1 MARAIQMRTVAAL
14 ATLSLTAC
22 TVDISDD
29 DLDFSG
35 LCFSDSAK
43 CDNALVENAGPAML
57 TFDELVELSPLVGRR
72 AGSSYEVDGARPE
85 LVEKVNTLLTT
96 PYVNNQAFKAGARP
110 HRPSHAPIGSS
121 VDVAFWNIERGQQL
135 PAILDVFRA
144 ASDSGARAD
153 LFASRIRPELRSGD
167 AKAELDKQLDALA
180 NVDVVLLNEVDR
192 GMKRSDY
199 ADVVAELGKTLQM
212 NWTWGAE
219 FIEVDPFHLGT
230 EQFQREDFLDAD
242 AATGQPID
250 NGTIPEQELADQVRE
265 AGDLTAVDQS
275 RVTGL
280 HGNAILSRYPIL
292 KSRVVPLET
301 VCWDWNAGER
311 QPKSI
316 IQEGKDIVAEKV
328 FLEKAQRQIRHGG
341 RNVLIADLMVPGLT
355 AKGTSQEFV
364 PGVRGEVLTVVTAHL
379 EAKSS
384 PSCRAKQM
392 KEVLAKIADI
402 KNPVVFGGDLNT
414 FGGDGRPTTIE
425 SLLKSKFGNWQ
436 WIARQA
442 IGRLAPYSGWVFTT
456 LDAINWVRLKDDP
469 TGANIPLFLPNP
481 ERGLFD
487 AVEGATFADGGR
499 FDFRG
504 DSKRTVNGTAKTL
517 ANSNQ
522 RDSKG
527 FKTSSSLER
536 TLGIGDVTFVG
547 KWKLDWIFARGYQ
560 RSPRDTKA
568 SYRMAPHFPRT
579 LEELQ
584 MSTIDPET
592 GTPRRLSDHAPLT
605 VELPV
610 HDICSEG
617 SCSGDSDGA
626 LEFGDVTWEDAN
638 TEPTP

>member
-1 MARAIQMRTVAAL
+1 MRTVSAL
-14 ATLSLTAC
+14 ALVSLSAAGCVT
-22 TVDISDD
+22 DIGGDD

-35 LCFSDSAK
+35 VCFADGAK

-57 TFDELVELSPLVGRR
+57 SFDELLQLSPMVGRR
-72 AGSSYEVDGARPE
+72 ASGHYDIDGASSE

-96 PYVNNQAFKAGARP
+96 PYVNNKAFKAGSRP
-110 HRPSHAPIGSS
+110 HRPKHEIGNT

-135 PAILDVFRA
+135 PAIQDVFRA
-144 ASDSGARAD
+144 AEDSGARAQ
-153 LFASRIRPELRSGD
+153 LFATRIKPDARTGS

-180 NVDVVLLNEVDR
+180 TVDVVVLNEVDR
-192 GMKRSDY
+192 GLKRSGY

-230 EQFQREDFLDAD
+230 ENFQREDFLDAD
-242 AATGQPID
+242 AATGQLID
-250 NGTIPEQELADQVRE
+250 NGTIPESELANQVAE
-265 AGDLTAVDQS
+265 ASAETAVDGT
-275 RVTGL
+275 RVNGL

-292 KSRVVPLET
+292 KSRVIPLET

-311 QPKSI
+311 QGKSI

-328 FLEKAQRQIRHGG
+328 FLEKSQRQIRHGG
-341 RNVLIADLMVPGLT
+341 RSVLIADLMVPGLT
-355 AKGTSQEFV
+355 AKGTSLEFV
-364 PGVRGEVLTVVTAHL
+364 PGVRGEVLTVVTAHI

-384 PSCRAKQM
+384 PSCRARQM
-392 KEVLAKIADI
+392 KEVLELIKDI

-442 IGRLAPYSGWVFTT
+442 IGRLAPYSGWVFTS
-456 LDAINWVRLKDDP
+456 LDIINWVRLKDDP
-469 TGANIPLFLPNP
+469 TGINIPLFLPNP

-487 AVEGATFADGGR
+487 AVENVTFDDFAR

-527 FKTSSSLER
+527 FKTTSSLQR

-584 MSTIDPET
+584 LATIDPAT
-592 GTPRRLSDHAPLT
+592 GTPERLSDHAPLT
-605 VELPV
+605 VQLPV
-610 HDICSEG
+610 RDVCTEG
-617 SCSGDSDGA
+617 STCSGDTDGA
-626 LEFGDVTWEDAN
+626 LEFSDVTWEDAN
-638 TEPTP
+638 TEPTN